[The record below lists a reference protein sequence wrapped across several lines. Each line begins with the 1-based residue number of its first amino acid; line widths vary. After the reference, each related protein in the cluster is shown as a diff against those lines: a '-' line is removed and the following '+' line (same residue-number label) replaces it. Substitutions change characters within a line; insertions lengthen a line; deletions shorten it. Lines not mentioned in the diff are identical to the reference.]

1 MKGKGSHMEGGQ
13 LSLLEKDC
21 VVLEDDIL
29 SSVLVLKC
37 PMSYELMV
45 IVSSSYFFYIL
56 PLLRR
61 AKREQPHVGFHPF
74 NLYLKPQSL
83 VWSNFSSNVA
93 IPYSILGGTPPC

>member
-1 MKGKGSHMEGGQ
+1 MEGGQ
-13 LSLLEKDC
+13 LSLLGKAC

-45 IVSSSYFFYIL
+45 IVSSSFFFYIL

-74 NLYLKPQSL
+74 YLYLKPQSLELL